1 MLNQVPESLKRLVL
15 GVILYI
21 KCSTDYTNT
30 QTHKYTNQT
39 FLNYVHRNDIR
50 FRVIKDEIK

>member
-30 QTHKYTNQT
+30 QTHKYTN
-39 FLNYVHRNDIR
+39 
-50 FRVIKDEIK
+50 